1 MRNFLLLFLFCV
13 GLMCADSDIKKA
25 VFDLTTSNLLTFE
38 SRLVKGVAFNNSNYQ
53 STFKELDILVVI
65 HGDAY
70 KFFVKDLSKT
80 KLKVDEETLKKVK
93 ELHERLFSLV
103 KTYNVKF
110 MMCGVGMKSREISKE
125 NILDFIE
132 VTPSAMI
139 GLIDAQNDG
148 YAYIP
153 IH

>member
-1 MRNFLLLFLFCV
+1 MKKLLLILLVFL
-13 GLMCADSDIKKA
+13 GLLGADGDAKKA
-25 VFDLTTSNLLTFE
+25 VFDLTTSDLVKFE
-38 SRLVKGVAFNNSNYQ
+38 GRLIKGVAFNNAHYQ
-53 STFKELDILVVI
+53 TNFKELNIIVII

-80 KLKVDEETLKKVK
+80 KCKEDK
-93 ELHERLFSLV
+93 ELKTKAEELHKRLASLA

-110 MMCGVGMKSREISKE
+110 LMCAVGMKTREISKD
-125 NILDFIE
+125 NILGFVE
-132 VTPSAMI
+132 TTPSAMI

-153 IH
+153 IN